1 MVQLLLNYGADMFS
15 RDGLGRLPFQHALE
29 HANKKACQTFVDR
42 GFSLQKPDRMRNG
55 TYELLHSLE
64 LFQSD
69 AVEVLQVL
77 VDLGVDLSA
86 TLSSTGETLLHKAVE
101 TGASLETVQFL
112 ISTGISVNSSN
123 SLGMTP
129 LHMLRY
135 LDCSNPTDKYDEE
148 KSRHSKLVK
157 LFVMEGHKIN
167 SQDIFG
173 RALVHYVISE
183 MRQSSFLQF
192 FVRHGADLSIK
203 DRNGVTPL
211 HLACSW
217 DNTANLRELIGN
229 GCVVDIEDKNGAT
242 VLHYAVFYNN
252 AIALKCILDRC
263 ESCLVSKPDNS
274 GKTPIHWARYFG
286 YVQLIDILEDYFLCL
301 DNGFQCGELTDLFPL
316 KDEFNDIK
324 KQEDIEKMQSKDF
337 SLNGHPNRTLK
348 KLLTSPVIGRL
359 QVIPESQ
366 EIKFAVNK
374 VIQRVAGIVSKAY
387 PLFTF
392 VPEISGSVSEGTKCG
407 FPDEFDFLCTMV
419 KLGKHFQEPNMESS
433 PPMFCQLQ
441 LKPDLH
447 LSASHEIMQYVDEN
461 NSLRSAKLIN
471 DFSGQLNQAFFEEEI
486 WNNLPSLAPVSVCV
500 MGANATKITLKW
512 SGQVYRDLLISVDL
526 VPAVHF
532 PLFWPPNICETP
544 LLHPKLKEK
553 GVHVVM
559 ALHGECFFKHGEKH
573 FRLSFSTAETA
584 IFQAL
589 PEHVR
594 SSYILAKAVR
604 STYVCSKIAPGIQ
617 TTQELPSSS
626 DEERNNESDTEQS
639 SHKETEVAVNLPE
652 DNNVWAD
659 KVISSY
665 FLKNALYLLVNKS
678 CQKEIDL
685 DIQNTSEDQ
694 VIA

>member
-1 MVQLLLNYGADMFS
+1 MEFPLHSEVILNTGLGAVENCLKAGEDPNKRDDYGSAPLHCINFYDDEAYRMVQLLLNYGADMFS

-29 HANKKACQTFVDR
+29 HANRKACQTFVDR

-167 SQDIFG
+167 SQGIFG

-183 MRQSSFLQF
+183 MRQSSLLQF
-192 FVRHGADLSIK
+192 LVRHGADLGIK

-252 AIALKCILDRC
+252 AIALKCLLNQC

-274 GKTPIHWARYFG
+274 GKTPLHWARYFG

-301 DNGFQCGELTDLFPL
+301 DNGFQRGELPDFFPL

-324 KQEDIEKMQSKDF
+324 KQEDVEKMQSKDF

-374 VIQRVAGIVSKAY
+374 VIQQVAGIVSKAY
-387 PLFTF
+387 PRLR
-392 VPEISGSVSEGTKCG
+392 
-407 FPDEFDFLCTMV
+407 L
-419 KLGKHFQEPNMESS
+419 
-433 PPMFCQLQ
+433 
-441 LKPDLH
+441 
-447 LSASHEIMQYVDEN
+447 
-461 NSLRSAKLIN
+461 SLRSLV
-471 DFSGQLNQAFFEEEI
+471 
-486 WNNLPSLAPVSVCV
+486 VSVK
-500 MGANATKITLKW
+500 AP
-512 SGQVYRDLLISVDL
+512 SVDFL
-526 VPAVHF
+526 MN
-532 PLFWPPNICETP
+532 LT
-544 LLHPKLKEK
+544 
-553 GVHVVM
+553 
-559 ALHGECFFKHGEKH
+559 
-573 FRLSFSTAETA
+573 
-584 IFQAL
+584 
-589 PEHVR
+589 
-594 SSYILAKAVR
+594 SYV
-604 STYVCSKIAPGIQ
+604 Q
-617 TTQELPSSS
+617 
-626 DEERNNESDTEQS
+626 
-639 SHKETEVAVNLPE
+639 
-652 DNNVWAD
+652 W
-659 KVISSY
+659 
-665 FLKNALYLLVNKS
+665 
-678 CQKEIDL
+678 
-685 DIQNTSEDQ
+685 
-694 VIA
+694 